1 MSPDGAR
8 EPASGLRPGA
18 GSGPPRVVGLR
29 ERVGQ
34 FVRAVR
40 DRDESLAAEA
50 VLELSR
56 SRRLFAPLAFVAGGI
71 ATLFDGLKLLVS
83 NWRLTLVQILPAMW
97 IWVAMFDLKAH
108 ALHGR
113 SFHVLLGPVLIPT
126 VLAIAAVTAASFSS
140 TPYLP
145 SRSFNRTPRRCGRPS

>member
-1 MSPDGAR
+1 
-8 EPASGLRPGA
+8 
-18 GSGPPRVVGLR
+18 
-29 ERVGQ
+29 
-34 FVRAVR
+34 VR
-40 DRDESLAAEA
+40 DGDEELATEA

-71 ATLFDGLKLLVS
+71 AMLFDGLKLLLS

-97 IWVAMFDLKAH
+97 IWVAMLDLKAH

-113 SFHVLLGPVLIPT
+113 SFDVLRGPVLIPL

-140 TPYLP
+140 TPYSASP
-145 SRSFNRTPRRCGRPS
+145 SSNRTPRRCGRPSRGPVLI